1 MVDLG
6 VMFISDLSKDHAVSL
21 AGATILSTVDNPTIT
36 IELTEV
42 QRAAAIA
49 ISGVPGGDTDAVV
62 LDAEPGSL
70 TDITGMFFFLF
81 IGFLKL

>member
-1 MVDLG
+1 M
-6 VMFISDLSKDHAVSL
+6 SKDHAVSL
-21 AGATILSTVDNPTIT
+21 AGATILSTVDDPTIT